1 MKISN
6 KSKGGFE
13 QYQQDLEDK
22 IFAFLGELGEK
33 NVISSDDLENNA
45 EESDKMI
52 GQSNYLEN
60 TIVKTPY

>member
-33 NVISSDDLENNA
+33 NVISSDDLENVFLYKHRMLKNQT
-45 EESDKMI
+45 KW
-52 GQSNYLEN
+52 
-60 TIVKTPY
+60 

>member
-33 NVISSDDLENNA
+33 NVISSDDLENVFLYKHRMLKNQT
-45 EESDKMI
+45 K
-52 GQSNYLEN
+52 
-60 TIVKTPY
+60 